1 METLVAQPVRQ
12 PVWIIEYEKKDIS
25 AAIAPYVLQVTYT
38 DNLVGESDELE
49 INIEDRDHRW
59 KNAWA
64 PGKGD
69 KISLKIGYLGEKLL
83 PCGDFQVDEIEYNG
97 PPDTVSIRCL
107 AAGVNQSLRT
117 KNSKAF
123 EGVTL
128 KRIAEDVASGH
139 GLTLTGSVP
148 EIRIERITQN
158 QEKDLSFL
166 KRLAEGYGYVFSV
179 RGSQLI
185 WHELAQLDHGGTV
198 ATIQRT
204 GLVGSY
210 TLRTKTSQVYRGCQV
225 SYHDP
230 VKKKLITHTFP
241 AAGITTGDVL
251 KLTERCE
258 NKAQAEAKAKA
269 ALRNSNGRQVE
280 GNIPV
285 QGDQRLVAGLNVT
298 LSGWGVLD
306 GGYQVL
312 KSRHTMERGGGYR
325 TDIEV
330 STTSAA
336 KAGMKNLKNEKK
348 FTKGKK

>member
-1 METLVAQPVRQ
+1 METLDAQPVRQ

-25 AAIAPYVLQVTYT
+25 ATIAPYVLQVTYT
-38 DNLVGESDELE
+38 DNLAGDSDELE

-59 KNAWA
+59 KNAWT

-69 KISLKIGYLGEKLL
+69 KISLKIGYLGEKFL

-117 KNSKAF
+117 KNSRAF
-123 EGVTL
+123 EGMPL
-128 KRIAEDVASGH
+128 KKIAQDIAAAH

-166 KRLAEGYGYVFSV
+166 KRLAEAYGYVFSV
-179 RGSQLI
+179 RGTQLI
-185 WHELAQLDHGGTV
+185 WHELVQLDQAGAV
-198 ATIQRT
+198 VTIQRT
-204 GLVGSY
+204 GLAGSY
-210 TLRTKTSQVYRGCQV
+210 ILRTKTSQVYRGCQV

-280 GNIPV
+280 GNLPL
-285 QGDQRLVAGLNVT
+285 QGDQRLVAGVNVT

-312 KSRHTMERGGGYR
+312 KSRHIMERGAGYR
-325 TDIEV
+325 TEIEV

>member
-12 PVWIIEYEKKDIS
+12 PVWIIEYETKDIS
-25 AAIAPYVLQVTYT
+25 AAIAPYVLQVVYT
-38 DNLVGESDELE
+38 DNLAGESDELE
-49 INIEDRDHRW
+49 INLEDRDQRW

-69 KISLKIGYLGEKLL
+69 RISLKIGYLGEKLL

-117 KNSKAF
+117 RNSKAF
-123 EGVTL
+123 EGMTL
-128 KRIAEDVASGH
+128 GKIAGVIAASH

-148 EIRIERITQN
+148 EIRIGRITQN

-179 RGSQLI
+179 RGTQLI
-185 WHELAQLDHGGTV
+185 WHELAQLDQAASV
-198 ATIQRT
+198 ATIQRI
-204 GLVGSY
+204 GLDGSY
-210 TLRTKTSQVYRGCQV
+210 TLRTKTSQVYRGCRV

-230 VKKKLITHTFP
+230 VKKKLITHTF
-241 AAGITTGDVL
+241 AAEGITTGDVL

-258 NKAQAEAKAKA
+258 NRQQAEAKAKA

-280 GNIPV
+280 GNLPL
-285 QGDQRLVAGLNVT
+285 QGDQRLVAGMNVT
-298 LSGWGVLD
+298 LSGWGALD

-325 TDIEV
+325 TEIEI
-330 STTSAA
+330 STTSSA
-336 KAGMKNLKNEKK
+336 KAGLKNLKNEKK
-348 FTKGKK
+348 FTKGKT